1 MVAMP
6 VIIVYLSSSFYLQN
20 HTGRLDGGHCM
31 LFMLYLYASEFSFIA
46 MLVSILD
53 VAYCKNVTTGRFHC
67 FDDEQVKDVATNSI
81 RVCTYVCTAVFSVTW
96 LCHTY
101 VIFACCNTL
110 SNATTKNTCLRVGQ
124 NCVCSYVVIETIS
137 SNWKEHVRT

>member
-1 MVAMP
+1 
-6 VIIVYLSSSFYLQN
+6 
-20 HTGRLDGGHCM
+20 M

-96 LCHTY
+96 LCHMSY
-101 VIFACCNTL
+101 LHV
-110 SNATTKNTCLRVGQ
+110 ATHCPMPPQK
-124 NCVCSYVVIETIS
+124 I
-137 SNWKEHVRT
+137 HA